1 MDPITLTCPTCGVIL
16 RVQPDRQ
23 EFSCWF
29 CGSEYRLKE
38 KDMDTTLTQMALH
51 QVEGEISGLVTSK
64 ERKLDE
70 LARCINAI
78 IRQPEHALD
87 ALLAQR
93 NRLEDDILELSL
105 IIHLKRAELNRT
117 RRMDSSPNP
126 GD

>member
-1 MDPITLTCPTCGVIL
+1 
-16 RVQPDRQ
+16 
-23 EFSCWF
+23 
-29 CGSEYRLKE
+29 
-38 KDMDTTLTQMALH
+38 
-51 QVEGEISGLVTSK
+51 LVTSK

-105 IIHLKRAELNRT
+105 IIHLKRAELNRA